1 MYAFHDADYRAA
13 KAAMITYMDEGY
25 PWQEAAAKAG
35 VVVSRATAYRLW
47 LRSWREGPTC
57 LDDGRHGH
65 PSKLREPVRQWL
77 LATCTQAPTTP
88 SHALQTAIADTFGV
102 SVSVRQ
108 INRVRVALSV
118 RTLRPRAPKKR

>member
-25 PWQEAAAKAG
+25 PWHEAAAKAG

-108 INRVRVALSV
+108 INRVRAALSV
-118 RTLRPRAPKKR
+118 PTVRPRAPKKR